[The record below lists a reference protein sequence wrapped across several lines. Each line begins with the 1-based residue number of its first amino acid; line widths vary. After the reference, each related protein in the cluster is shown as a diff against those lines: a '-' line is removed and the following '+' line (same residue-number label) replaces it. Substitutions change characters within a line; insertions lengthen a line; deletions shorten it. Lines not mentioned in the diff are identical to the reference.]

1 VMADGSIAKCSFY
14 RDQPVG
20 TVDQG
25 LKTAWSKIQPVRLK
39 DLECDCEY
47 LEVCRGGCRYRAEL
61 IEGKCGKDLYRCM
74 LYGII

>member
-1 VMADGSIAKCSFY
+1 MAFK
-14 RDQPVG
+14 QPGV
-20 TVDQG
+20 
-25 LKTAWSKIQPVRLK
+25 KSNPVRLK

-61 IEGKCGKDLYRCM
+61 IEGKSGKDPYRCM